1 VAGSATGADVAKAEL
16 WNGSSWTEQSDLNT
30 GRYDANMSG
39 ASGTSVIYFGGNAN
53 SSPDTAANT
62 ESWDG
67 SSWTEVNDLA
77 TGRRA
82 LGRAGSSTSALAF
95 GGEDPSSNATEE
107 WAFSGIQPTDPA
119 VGYADA
125 IIGDFYYNSTTGQFK
140 QVNDGGAPT
149 GSWASGG
156 ALNTSR
162 NSAAGVGTQNAAMVF
177 GGNTPPFTAVNE
189 QYDGSS
195 WTEVADLNTARKFLA
210 GVGTQTSALAGA
222 GQAPGVD
229 QSNAAETWNGSAWTS
244 VSNVNTGRRQV
255 GGMGSSGTSGY
266 VVSGVP
272 SSPLVEF
279 WNGSSWTE
287 GADVNEGVNRITG
300 GTAGP
305 PSAGIKIGGQTP
317 PGTPG
322 NSELWNGTAWTSSAS
337 TNTARMTAGTSGD
350 SNKAVYFGGANNAE
364 TTMYALTEGWDGTSF
379 TEVADMATARNEP
392 APAMGGTNILTL
404 GAGGTTTTTDVANTE
419 EWTGVDFQIK
429 SVTTS

>member
-1 VAGSATGADVAKAEL
+1 VSDLNQARAQLGGAGTTTAALAYGGATGPTSGSYAQTEN
-16 WNGSSWTEQSDLNT
+16 WNGS
-30 GRYDANMSG
+30 A
-39 ASGTSVIYFGGNAN
+39 
-53 SSPDTAANT
+53 
-62 ESWDG
+62 
-67 SSWTEVNDLA
+67 WTEVNDLA
-77 TGRRA
+77 TARQAAAASGTTSTVA
-82 LGRAGSSTSALAF
+82 LLAGGTTDGGSTYPA
-95 GGEDPSSNATEE
+95 ATEE
-107 WAFSGIQPTDPA
+107 WAFSGINPTDPA
-119 VGYADA
+119 EGYANA
-125 IIGDFYYNSTTGQFK
+125 IVGDFYYNSTTGQFK
-140 QVNDGGAPT
+140 NINDGGAPT